1 MIDGQNTRDHIASV
15 RRSKRSWSDSV
26 LCIPFI
32 RRGSPNECWLHTCDA
47 CVITTWRL
55 GLKAPLVSRN
65 NNYVNKSNYRAWKA
79 VFLIRHASC
88 CGNRYKLRPCGPLA
102 RVRLY
107 LFFRLPP
114 GILAEQLFTIITECL
129 KTSPPLSDGA
139 VVKNTLT
146 SHQGWVSSVT
156 WSPSNEFELISG
168 SYDMTVK
175 LWDTRRLV
183 SQYRVL
189 FFLYYWA

>member
-1 MIDGQNTRDHIASV
+1 M
-15 RRSKRSWSDSV
+15 
-26 LCIPFI
+26 PFI
-32 RRGSPNECWLHTCDA
+32 RSGSPNESSLHTCDA
-47 CVITTWRL
+47 FVITTWRL

-88 CGNRYKLRPCGPLA
+88 YGNRYKLRPCGPLA
-102 RVRLY
+102 HVRLY
-107 LFFRLPP
+107 LFFSLPP
-114 GILAEQLFTIITECL
+114 GILLAGQLFTIITECL
-129 KTSPPLSDGA
+129 KTSLPLSDGA

-146 SHQGWVSSVT
+146 SHQGWVSSVA
-156 WSPSNEFELISG
+156 WSPSSEFELISG

-183 SQYRVL
+183 S
-189 FFLYYWA
+189 